1 MSGNEEEA
9 PSLDDIAKLLDDQRR
24 TQQTLQQ
31 RLENESNARFNME
44 TQLGNME
51 KLLQT
56 LVGRQITNSSVN
68 TATTT
73 SVTQSSNTINSSL
86 ESSAATN

>member
-9 PSLDDIAKLLDDQRR
+9 SSLDSIAKLLDDQRR

-31 RLENESNARFNME
+31 RLDNESNARFNME
-44 TQLGNME
+44 TQLGNIE

-56 LVGRQITNSSVN
+56 LMGRQITNSSII

-73 SVTQSSNTINSSL
+73 SVTQSSNTINPLS
-86 ESSAATN
+86 EFGCY

>member
-9 PSLDDIAKLLDDQRR
+9 SSLDSIAKLLDDQRR

-31 RLENESNARFNME
+31 RLDNESNARFNME
-44 TQLGNME
+44 TQLGNIE

-56 LVGRQITNSSVN
+56 LMGRQITNSSII

-73 SVTQSSNTINSSL
+73 SVTKSSNTINPLS
-86 ESSAATN
+86 EFGCY

>member
-9 PSLDDIAKLLDDQRR
+9 SSPDSIAKLLDDQRR

-31 RLENESNARFNME
+31 RLDNESNARFNME
-44 TQLGNME
+44 TQLGNIE

-56 LVGRQITNSSVN
+56 LMGRQITNSSII

-73 SVTQSSNTINSSL
+73 SVTQSSNTINPLS
-86 ESSAATN
+86 EFGCY

>member
-56 LVGRQITNSSVN
+56 LV
-68 TATTT
+68 
-73 SVTQSSNTINSSL
+73 
-86 ESSAATN
+86 EDK